1 MMSLSRLDFD
11 YLRRLVRERS
21 AIVLDP
27 DKEYLVEARLGPL
40 LQAERADSLAELV
53 RRLRAGPSDRLCSR
67 VVEAMATHESSFFRD
82 PQTFEAIHQHVLP
95 ELLQRRRGA
104 PVGAWSAACA
114 AGQEPY
120 SLAMAIEEQLPG
132 CLPLVRILAT
142 DLSAAILARAREGAY
157 NQVEVNRGLP
167 APLLLRYFEQHGL
180 QWRVVPRI
188 AAAVQ
193 FRLLN
198 LAERWPP
205 IGPVD
210 LLLLRN
216 VLIYFDDATKLAV
229 LRQAHDLLPPD
240 GYLFLGQSE
249 TLIGLDVGFRRRVLG
264 RAVCYQPE
272 RP

>member
-21 AIVLDP
+21 AIVIDP
-27 DKEYLVEARLGPL
+27 GKEYLVEARLGPL
-40 LQAERADSLAELV
+40 LQAERAGSLAELV
-53 RRLRAGPSDRLCSR
+53 RRLRARPGDRLCTR
-67 VVEAMATHESSFFRD
+67 VVEALATHESSFFRD
-82 PQTFEAIHQHVLP
+82 PQTFEAIRDRVLP
-95 ELLQRRRGA
+95 ELLDRRRGA
-104 PVGAWSAACA
+104 PVHAWSAACA

-120 SLAMAIEEQLPG
+120 SLAMTIEEHLPG

-142 DLSAAILARAREGAY
+142 DLSATILARAREGVY

-167 APLLLRYFEQHGL
+167 TPLLLRYFEQQGL
-180 QWRVVPRI
+180 EWRVVPRI
-188 AAAVQ
+188 AGAVEL
-193 FRLLN
+193 RLLN

-205 IGPVD
+205 MAPVD

-216 VLIYFDDATKLAV
+216 VLIYFDEATKMAV

-249 TLIGLDVGFRRRVLG
+249 TLVGLEVGFRRRVLG
-264 RAVCYQPE
+264 RAICYQPE